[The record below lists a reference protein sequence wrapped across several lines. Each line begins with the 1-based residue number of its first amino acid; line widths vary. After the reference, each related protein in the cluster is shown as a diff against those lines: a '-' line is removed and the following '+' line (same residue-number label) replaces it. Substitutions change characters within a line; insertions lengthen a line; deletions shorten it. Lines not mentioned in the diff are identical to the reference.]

1 MRDKQDNPKD
11 IILTEE
17 DFWKFNRGSADR
29 FGFFS
34 EAEKNRLENEAGLF
48 EGKTAYNYHRISPEI
63 EETEWEFFFR
73 DLVRELFINY
83 ENLIVTP
90 DGEILGVKGDKRH
103 LLKKHPEAYTAA
115 RKITAA

>member
-1 MRDKQDNPKD
+1 MTGKQHKSEE

-34 EAEKNRLENEAGLF
+34 EAEKSRLETEAGLF

-63 EETEWEFFFR
+63 EEAEWEFFFR
-73 DLVRELFINY
+73 DLVRELFIHY
-83 ENLIVTP
+83 ENLVVTP
-90 DGEILGVKGDKRH
+90 KNEIIGIIGGKRH
-103 LLKKHPEAYTAA
+103 ILKKHPEAYDAA